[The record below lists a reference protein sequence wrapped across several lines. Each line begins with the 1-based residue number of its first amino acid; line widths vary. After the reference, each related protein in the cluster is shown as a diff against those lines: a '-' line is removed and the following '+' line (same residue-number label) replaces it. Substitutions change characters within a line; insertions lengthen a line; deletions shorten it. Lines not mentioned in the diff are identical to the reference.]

1 MLCTYIILHEVHT
14 KSIAGGEFSSFFQK
28 EKEQKVEKKLTKT
41 YVVVLLAMVCCMLWG
56 SAFPVIKLGYA
67 EFCIDGGDTAS
78 QILFAGCRFFL
89 AGVLAWIFGS
99 IAEKKPLLPKK
110 RSIKKIALLALFQTV
125 LQYMFFYMG
134 LAHCSGVKSSVID
147 GTSAFVCVLL
157 SALVFRMEK
166 LTHAKVIGCVLGVAG
181 IVVVNLGGEL
191 GGGFALNGEGFIII
205 SMLSYAMSTILI
217 RRFTADGDDPVMLS
231 AIQFVV
237 GGVFMT
243 AAGLLLGGRLTVLT
257 PAGAGLLL
265 YLGAL
270 SAVAYSLWSLLLKY
284 NPVSKVA
291 VFGFMTPICGVLLS
305 ALFLGETKQAFSINA
320 LAALLLVCS
329 GIYIVNRK
337 QKNES

>member
-1 MLCTYIILHEVHT
+1 M
-14 KSIAGGEFSSFFQK
+14 
-28 EKEQKVEKKLTKT
+28 EKKLTKT

-67 EFCIDGGDTAS
+67 EFGIDSSDTAS

-89 AGVLAWIFGS
+89 AGVMSWIFGS
-99 IAEKKPLLPKK
+99 AAAKKPLLPKK

-125 LQYMFFYMG
+125 LQYIFFYVG

-147 GTSAFVCVLL
+147 GTSAFICVLL
-157 SALVFRMEK
+157 SSLVFRMEK
-166 LTHAKVIGCVLGVAG
+166 LTPAKIIGCVLGVAG

-191 GGGFALNGEGFIII
+191 GGGFALNGEGFIFI
-205 SMLSYAMSTILI
+205 SMLSYAMSTVLI

-231 AIQFVV
+231 SLQFML
-237 GGVFMT
+237 GGAVMA
-243 AAGLLLGGRLTVLT
+243 AAGLIAGGRLTVVT

-265 YLGAL
+265 YLGFL
-270 SAVAYSLWSLLLKY
+270 SAVAYSLWSVLLKY

-305 ALFLGETKQAFSINA
+305 ALLLGETEQAFSINA
-320 LAALLLVCS
+320 LAALVLVCA
-329 GIYIVNRK
+329 GIYIVNRNPK
-337 QKNES
+337 VKG